1 MSETHTCSILT
12 RSPSET
18 AAVGEA
24 LGRLLRGGEVLA
36 LVGDLGAGKT
46 CFVQGLASGLEI
58 PEEAYVRSPTFSLI
72 EQYEGRL
79 PVYHLDLYRL
89 SDVDE
94 LESIGWRDCLDGE
107 SVVAVEW
114 ADRLEGY
121 LPVDYL
127 AIRLVSKSPEER
139 EIQIAVYGRC
149 PAWWGAWI
157 GLL

>member
-1 MSETHTCSILT
+1 MSETRSDSIWTC
-12 RSPSET
+12 SPSET
-18 AAVGEA
+18 ASVGEA
-24 LGRLLRGGEVLA
+24 LGRLLQGGEVLA
-36 LVGDLGAGKT
+36 LIGDLGAGKT

-79 PVYHLDLYRL
+79 PVYHLDLYRI

-107 SVVAVEW
+107 AVVAVEW

-121 LPVDYL
+121 LPADYI
-127 AIRLVSKSPEER
+127 AIRLLSKSPEQR
-139 EIQIAVYGRC
+139 EIQIAIHGRC
-149 PAWWGAWI
+149 PVWWEAWI
-157 GLL
+157 DLL